1 MALMV
6 SGKHAR
12 VYGSAWRKMRV
23 YILARDGHTCQ
34 YCAAPATTV
43 DHVEPVAKGG
53 EILNPENLVAA
64 CVSCN
69 SKKQDKD
76 SRFFLRPV
84 STAMLSRVSLSPTNE
99 TKSYD

>member
-1 MALMV
+1 MV
-6 SGKHAR
+6 TGKHAR

-34 YCAAPATTV
+34 YCSAPATTV

-69 SKKQDKD
+69 SKKQDKP
-76 SRFFLRPV
+76 SAFFLRP
-84 STAMLSRVSLSPTNE
+84 SPTARLSRVSLSPPNE
-99 TKSYD
+99 TISYD